1 MPSPDNP
8 HQSKSEIG
16 WLGIVETLLLQ
27 VLVLVALSAAVIRYV
42 NWSSEAAQAAFT
54 AAAKPALSGP
64 VLKPEPPAP
73 VEIAKGHKV
82 CPRKS

>member
-54 AAAKPALSGP
+54 AAAKPALSDP

-73 VEIAKGHKV
+73 VEVAKGHKV